1 MTSASDCASRPTTH
15 FFRRLAL
22 GATVALVAL
31 AVTAG
36 PVDAAAHIKGKIK
49 DNTLAITGTGAGRR
63 LPLTA

>member
-1 MTSASDCASRPTTH
+1 
-15 FFRRLAL
+15 
-22 GATVALVAL
+22 LVAL